1 MDTVFNFCTEHNTTN
16 RMMTQKLEQFT
27 IVTDW
32 QRTTIKVFKGNDLV
46 QSVNFGEIYYTI
58 GDFENLLRNVELS
71 ANQLKVFN
79 DA

>member
-1 MDTVFNFCTEHNTTN
+1 MDTVFNFCTEHDTTN

-71 ANQLKVFN
+71 ANQLKVFK

>member
-1 MDTVFNFCTEHNTTN
+1 MDTVFNFCTEHDTTN

-58 GDFENLLRNVELS
+58 GDFENLLRNVEHS
-71 ANQLKVFN
+71 ANQLKVFK

>member
-1 MDTVFNFCTEHNTTN
+1 MEAVFNFCTEHDTTN

-71 ANQLKVFN
+71 ANQLKVFK

>member
-27 IVTDW
+27 IITDW
-32 QRTTIKVFKGNDLV
+32 QRKSIKVFKGNDLV
-46 QSVNFGEIYYTI
+46 QSINFGEIYFTI
-58 GDFENLLRNVELS
+58 GDFEILLRNVELS
-71 ANQLKVFN
+71 ANHLKVFN

>member
-1 MDTVFNFCTEHNTTN
+1 MDTVFNFCTVHDTTN

-32 QRTTIKVFKGNDLV
+32 QRTTIKVFKGNDFV
-46 QSVNFGEIYYTI
+46 QSINFGEIYFTI

>member
-1 MDTVFNFCTEHNTTN
+1 MDTVFNFCTEHDTTN

-71 ANQLKVFN
+71 ANKLKEFK

>member
-27 IVTDW
+27 IITDW
-32 QRTTIKVFKGNDLV
+32 QRKSIKVFKGNDLV
-46 QSVNFGEIYYTI
+46 QSINFGEIYFTI
-58 GDFENLLRNVELS
+58 GDFEILLRNVELS